1 MMFMMRGIEN
11 ALGASG
17 GIAAA
22 QQMEARFKE
31 FLSNPKKFEPNRAFQ
46 RQEDHELVDSVTEN
60 GDFEDDVN
68 GYCDESSLRIDNNR
82 SIEDDVEVDD
92 DSATSPKV
100 ANQNAMN
107 LFNFTNF
114 NSPNFHMQYD
124 YTAPIARNTPEN
136 NQVRLIDYRNQ
147 KVASFT
153 VDAKELICLPQAF
166 EFFLKALVGGLHTVY
181 TKLKRLDIVPIVC
194 NVEQVSA
201 NREVNSILLFS
212 YFFFC
217 FKGESS

>member
-1 MMFMMRGIEN
+1 MMRGFEG

-31 FLSNPKKFEPNRAFQ
+31 FLSNQKKFEPNRAFHK
-46 RQEDHELVDSVTEN
+46 QEENEIVDSVTEN
-60 GDFEDDVN
+60 GDYEDDGN
-68 GYCDESSLRIDNNR
+68 GYCDESSLRIEK
-82 SIEDDVEVDD
+82 SIEDDVEVDE
-92 DSATSPKV
+92 DSMTSPKMV
-100 ANQNAMN
+100 NRNSMN

-153 VDAKELICLPQAF
+153 VDSKELICLPQAF
-166 EFFLKALVGGLHTVY
+166 ELFLKTLVGGLHTVY

-194 NVEQVSA
+194 NVEQVSG
-201 NREVNSILLFS
+201 NQKVNSIFMN
-212 YFFFC
+212 F
-217 FKGESS
+217 